1 MARAAPGGTTAA
13 IGLGSNLGDRAR
25 HIAQALVELGAHGTV
40 TAISGLY
47 ETAPIGGP
55 RQGPFL
61 NAVVLL
67 NTSVSP
73 RDLLE
78 ECLTIEK
85 NHDRE
90 RFERWGPRTLD
101 LDILL
106 FGGRRVKEQGLEIP
120 HPELTKRRFV
130 LEPLLEVWP
139 QAMLPDGTPVAG
151 FMAHVQDQQV
161 RRLESSPQNR
171 GRSFAIFAV
180 TGVAAAFLWWLAG
193 LLL

>member
-25 HIAQALVELGAHGTV
+25 HIAEALAELGAHGTI
-40 TAISGLY
+40 TAVSALY

-55 RQGPFL
+55 RQGAFL
-61 NAVVLL
+61 NAVVLVK
-67 NTSVSP
+67 TSLSP
-73 RDLLE
+73 RDLLDV
-78 ECLTIEK
+78 CLTIEK
-85 NHDRE
+85 SHGRE
-90 RFERWGPRTLD
+90 RVERWGPRTLD

-106 FGGRRVKEQGLEIP
+106 FGAQRVKEQGLEIP

-139 QAMLPDGTPVAG
+139 QAALPEGTAVADFLPG
-151 FMAHVQDQQV
+151 VLDQQV
-161 RRLESSPQNR
+161 RQLEATPRPQ

-180 TGVAAAFLWWLAG
+180 TGLIAALLWWLTG
-193 LLL
+193 LVL